1 MKQSRIDALKK
12 RHRELDE
19 RIQVLESERVQ
30 EQFIKQMKIDKLM
43 LKQEI
48 AHAEETLTGD
58 VK

>member
-30 EQFIKQMKIDKLM
+30 EQFIKQMKIDKLK

>member
-48 AHAEETLTGD
+48 THAEETLTGD

>member
-30 EQFIKQMKIDKLM
+30 EQFIKQMKIDKLI

-48 AHAEETLTGD
+48 THAEETLTGD

>member
-30 EQFIKQMKIDKLM
+30 EQFIIQMKIDKLM

-48 AHAEETLTGD
+48 THAEETLTGD